1 MNITIGRQWTCS
13 MAMDWVDKFNGSFLL
28 LSELPKCF
36 IKNGMPRKLYHQKK
50 FQMVKSVFFTRVE
63 ENF

>member
-1 MNITIGRQWTCS
+1 
-13 MAMDWVDKFNGSFLL
+13 MAMDWVDKFNGLFLL
-28 LSELPKCF
+28 LSKLPKCF

-50 FQMVKSVFFTRVE
+50 FQMDKSVFFTRVE